1 MKRLLLAFVLVT
13 GLEFFAFSVFRA
25 HPIHRPGYFSG
36 LLTVIQFL
44 MCYGGIESARWLLR
58 RSPAARAPGPH
69 SDWARLWV
77 WLGPPG
83 GALMVMTSLL
93 AWLAAGQ
100 TPSWLPPAL
109 LLGHAAGGGVLWMC
123 ASLDMLPSLAQ
134 LPASA
139 RRLNGTLAGLG
150 LMTHLSGL
158 YCYARLYPAGQLK
171 VGLLALAVLLAY
183 FVFYY
188 IWAACL
194 CWSLIFRFWTPPQE
208 SDEQDPHGLEPEQ
221 A

>member
-1 MKRLLLAFVLVT
+1 
-13 GLEFFAFSVFRA
+13 
-25 HPIHRPGYFSG
+25 
-36 LLTVIQFL
+36 
-44 MCYGGIESARWLLR
+44 
-58 RSPAARAPGPH
+58 
-69 SDWARLWV
+69 
-77 WLGPPG
+77 
-83 GALMVMTSLL
+83 
-93 AWLAAGQ
+93 
-100 TPSWLPPAL
+100 
-109 LLGHAAGGGVLWMC
+109 MC

-150 LMTHLSGL
+150 LMTHLSVF
-158 YCYARLYPAGQLK
+158 YCSPRLYPAGQLK